1 MDAPSIMTNPTS
13 DTGKPTRR
21 SQRVRSAAARHA
33 LINATLACLKDVGL
47 ANTSISEICRR
58 SGLSRGALLH
68 HFPHKNE
75 LLVASYVTWIGTKID
90 MLERRIAAGASVRDE
105 VTAWHAQMRETFP
118 TSLEFYWA
126 LQNDADLRERFN
138 TALLSHP
145 IGDDKSG
152 HPVDTCIDASSM
164 PSLTRYVIV
173 CFIRGLCLQEFFVRD
188 PSIPD
193 QAFEHFIEILST
205 YIEHSLAAET

>member
-1 MDAPSIMTNPTS
+1 MTNLTT
-13 DTGKPTRR
+13 DTGKQPRR
-21 SQRVRSAAARHA
+21 SQHARSSAARHA
-33 LINATLACLKDVGL
+33 LINATLACLREVGY
-47 ANTSISEICRR
+47 AKASISEICRR

-75 LLVASYVTWIGTKID
+75 LLVASYVTWIGTKIG

-105 VTAWHAQMRETFP
+105 VTIWRAQMRETFP

-126 LQNDADLRERFN
+126 LQSDTDLRERFN
-138 TALLSHP
+138 EALLSHP
-145 IGDDKSG
+145 IGDDESG
-152 HPVDTCIDASSM
+152 HPIDTCVDKSPK
-164 PSLTRYVIV
+164 PSLMRYVIV

-193 QAFEHFIEILST
+193 QAFEHFIEILNA
-205 YIEHSLAAET
+205 YIERPIPARA